1 MRIESAS
8 SIQKIDPDDSI
19 VARRPDAADFF
30 DSIGHEET
38 IQDVSGDGSFPRKQP
53 RLPLRYSLNR

>member
-1 MRIESAS
+1 MAACLDEILEERRDAS
-8 SIQKIDPDDSI
+8 DQLEM
-19 VARRPDAADFF
+19 AGM
-30 DSIGHEET
+30 GHEET